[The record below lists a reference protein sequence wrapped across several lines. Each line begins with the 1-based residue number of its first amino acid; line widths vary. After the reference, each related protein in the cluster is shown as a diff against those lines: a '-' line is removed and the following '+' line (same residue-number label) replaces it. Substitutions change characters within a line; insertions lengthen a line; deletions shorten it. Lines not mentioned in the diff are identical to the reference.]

1 MTKITRFDS
10 KPAAVLSM
18 DSDTGH
24 NATRYA
30 RCHVKDAADRV
41 SQWSNEEDG
50 VARELEA
57 TVLSCSTAAL

>member
-1 MTKITRFDS
+1 MSSVHVRRD
-10 KPAAVLSM
+10 
-18 DSDTGH
+18 
-24 NATRYA
+24 R
-30 RCHVKDAADRV
+30 VKDAADRV